1 MKKMNKI
8 NFYLFK
14 LTTKYIILNICIIT
28 LFVIF
33 INLIEISRILEKEN
47 QNIFFYAYLTF
58 LKIPS
63 IINQTIPFVI
73 IISIAFLFRN
83 LINNN
88 ELVSIRNIGLSIF
101 DVFKPISL
109 SIFFTGVIILLIINP
124 LSANFEHKI
133 NETLNK
139 KLSSINSIK
148 ISKSGMWIKNQI
160 SKTKKNYIN
169 ILNMDLKEMTANNI
183 KILSID
189 EKNKYFI
196 SSKKGKIINQ
206 EFILKQV
213 VIFDIITEEYNR
225 IDSYNLNLN
234 FSKHN
239 IIDSIVN
246 FKLIPFYYY
255 FTHIKNLE
263 KFNLHSAEISL
274 FYISEI
280 LKPLFLIMLGFVVMG
295 FSGKFKRNESFFK
308 ILFIAILIGFLIFIL
323 KEIITKL
330 TISLNINF
338 IIAYSVI
345 FSVPFFI
352 GLYQVIKIEND

>member
-1 MKKMNKI
+1 MNKI

-14 LTTKYIILNICIIT
+14 LTMKYIIINFLIIT

-33 INLIEISRILEKEN
+33 LNLIEISRILEKEN
-47 QNIFFYAYLTF
+47 QNLYFYIYLTL

-73 IISIAFLFRN
+73 IVSIAFLFRN

-88 ELVSIRNIGLSIF
+88 ELVSIRNVGLSIF
-101 DVFKPISL
+101 DIFKPISL
-109 SIFFTGVIILLIINP
+109 CIFFVGFLTLLIINP
-124 LSANFEHKI
+124 LSANFEYKM

-139 KLSSINSIK
+139 NISDIYSIK

-160 SKTKKNYIN
+160 SETKKNYIN
-169 ILNMDLKEMTANNI
+169 ILNLDLKKMSANNI

-189 EKNKYFI
+189 KKNKYFI
-196 SSKKGKIINQ
+196 SANNGNILNQ
-206 EFILKQV
+206 EFILNEV
-213 VIFDIITEEYNR
+213 VIFDIITEEYNNVNT
-225 IDSYNLNLN
+225 YNLNLN
-234 FSKHN
+234 FSKQN
-239 IIDSIVN
+239 IIDSISN
-246 FKLIPFYYY
+246 FKLIPFYDY

-263 KFNLHSAEISL
+263 KFNLHSPEISL
-274 FYISEI
+274 FYISEL
-280 LKPLFLIMLGFVVMG
+280 LKPIFLVMLGFIVMG
-295 FSGKFKRNESFFK
+295 YSGKFKRNESFFK
-308 ILFIAILIGFLIFIL
+308 ILFIAILLGFLIFIL

-338 IIAYSVI
+338 IIAYAVI
-345 FSVPFFI
+345 FSIPSII

>member
-1 MKKMNKI
+1 MNKI

-14 LTTKYIILNICIIT
+14 LSFKYIFINLCIIT

-33 INLIEISRILEKEN
+33 INIIELSRILEKEN
-47 QNIFFYAYLTF
+47 QNLYLYIYLSF

-73 IISIAFLFRN
+73 IVSTAFLFRN

-101 DVFKPISL
+101 DIFKPISL
-109 SIFFTGVIILLIINP
+109 SIVFIGFLILLFINP
-124 LSANFEHKI
+124 LSANFEYKI

-139 KLSSINSIK
+139 KLTDVYSIK

-160 SKTKKNYIN
+160 SEKKINFIN
-169 ILNMDLKEMTANNI
+169 ILNLDIKEMNANNI

-189 EKNKYFI
+189 KKNKFFI
-196 SSKKGKIINQ
+196 SANNGKFLDQ
-206 EFILKQV
+206 EFFLNDV
-213 VIFDIITEEYNR
+213 VFFDIITEKYKKIN
-225 IDSYNLNLN
+225 IYNLNLN
-234 FSKHN
+234 FSKQN
-239 IIDSIVN
+239 IIDSISN
-246 FKLIPFYYY
+246 FKLIPFYDY

-263 KFNLHSAEISL
+263 KFNLHSSEISL

-280 LKPLFLIMLGFVVMG
+280 LKPIFLVMLGFIVMG
-295 FSGKFKRNESFFK
+295 YSGKFKRNESFFK
-308 ILFIAILIGFLIFIL
+308 ILFVAILIGFLIFIL

-338 IIAYSVI
+338 IIAYAVI
-345 FSVPFFI
+345 FSIPLII